1 MCDKYCGFLSP
12 VQAEAISKTIAK
24 MQCLEEIAAKNR
36 AKELA
41 PYFLGN
47 TANYDPPKV
56 VDVPKKEEGKNP
68 MRYDAVTVA
77 PSIQIDAPAPVS
89 EVTTQRE
96 YLNKRLH
103 AVYRS
108 FDFGDKFYE
117 LRKFFNIGIQTGP
130 KNYRELIAAIKADEF
145 TIDKKVEKRLDR
157 MVEDRESDDYND
169 FDDDFCFSPME
180 GINFTKFPESD
191 WNGHR
196 KAVEEMNKVYQDT
209 KDTIAI
215 SDPKDGLAALK
226 AFEAWWP
233 TKATDTVQ

>member
-1 MCDKYCGFLSP
+1 MCEKYFTGRWVSETDFAKLEK
-12 VQAEAISKTIAK
+12 VILNGTYTI
-24 MQCLEEIAAKNR
+24 
-36 AKELA
+36 
-41 PYFLGN
+41 GN

-56 VDVPKKEEGKNP
+56 VGVPKKEEGKNP

-108 FDFGDKFYE
+108 FEFGDKFYE

-169 FDDDFCFSPME
+169 FDDDFCFWKIGVSCFWKSIFCRGPWSR
-180 GINFTKFPESD
+180 GF
-191 WNGHR
+191 
-196 KAVEEMNKVYQDT
+196 
-209 KDTIAI
+209 
-215 SDPKDGLAALK
+215 
-226 AFEAWWP
+226 
-233 TKATDTVQ
+233 

>member
-1 MCDKYCGFLSP
+1 MCEKYFTGRWVSETDFAKLEK
-12 VQAEAISKTIAK
+12 VILNGTYTI
-24 MQCLEEIAAKNR
+24 
-36 AKELA
+36 
-41 PYFLGN
+41 GN
-47 TANYDPPKV
+47 TATPTCAPCAKAV
-56 VDVPKKEEGKNP
+56 KKEEGNNP

-96 YLNKRLH
+96 YLNKRLQ

-108 FDFGDKFYE
+108 FEFGDKFYE
-117 LRKFFNIGIQTGP
+117 LRKFFNIGVQTGP

-169 FDDDFCFSPME
+169 FDDDFYFSPME
-180 GINFTKFPESD
+180 GINFTKFPKED
-191 WNGHR
+191 WEGHR

>member
-1 MCDKYCGFLSP
+1 MHPFHKIE
-12 VQAEAISKTIAK
+12 EAILSSLVDKVYNMCNKYLATNVPS
-24 MQCLEEIAAKNR
+24 MQSMA
-36 AKELA
+36 
-41 PYFLGN
+41 YTLGN
-47 TANYDPPKV
+47 TAAKPGCCKAEP
-56 VDVPKKEEGKNP
+56 VPKKEEGKNP

-108 FDFGDKFYE
+108 FEFGDKFYE
-117 LRKFFNIGIQTGP
+117 LRKFFNIGVQTGP
-130 KNYRELIAAIKADEF
+130 KNFRELIAAIKADEF

-169 FDDDFCFSPME
+169 FDDDFCFTPMD
-180 GINFTKFPESD
+180 GINFTKFPEAD
-191 WNGHR
+191 WEGHR

-233 TKATDTVQ
+233 TKATDTAQ